1 MRAAMVMPVL
11 LIQKPHQR
19 SRQKEHT
26 KHLERRLKLWSDGDI
41 DALFNEG
48 RTIQT
53 EFKHHFRQQNTNNT
67 QSARSFAKLV
77 MEGKMRAALRL
88 LSQDHNT
95 GPLPLDSQVEENGTA
110 KTVREILQAKHPLQ
124 KPAKP
129 TSLVDPDTQQQ
140 QTAEPHPIIFEKID
154 GQLIRSMALRT
165 DGAAGPSGMDAA
177 AWKRLCSS
185 FSTELCDAL
194 AATARKLCS
203 QHVDPSGVSALVAC
217 RLIALDK
224 FPGVRP
230 IGVGETA
237 RRIIGRTKA
246 RAISEDIQEAA
257 GPLQVCAGHL
267 SGCEAA
273 VSAARKLFVA
283 PDTEATILVDAFN
296 ALNRQAALRN
306 IQHLCPSLSKVLINT
321 YREKAQLFID
331 GETLL
336 SQEGTTQGDPLA
348 MAMYAIAVTPLIK
361 DLEDKS
367 VKQVWYAD
375 DATACGKI
383 SNLKTWWDEITKKRP

>member
-1 MRAAMVMPVL
+1 
-11 LIQKPHQR
+11 
-19 SRQKEHT
+19 
-26 KHLERRLKLWSDGDI
+26 
-41 DALFNEG
+41 
-48 RTIQT
+48 
-53 EFKHHFRQQNTNNT
+53 
-67 QSARSFAKLV
+67 
-77 MEGKMRAALRL
+77 
-88 LSQDHNT
+88 
-95 GPLPLDSQVEENGTA
+95 
-110 KTVREILQAKHPLQ
+110 
-124 KPAKP
+124 
-129 TSLVDPDTQQQ
+129 
-140 QTAEPHPIIFEKID
+140 
-154 GQLIRSMALRT
+154 MALRT

-224 FPGVRP
+224 CPGVRP

-321 YREKAQLFID
+321 PTERKLNC
-331 GETLL
+331 L
-336 SQEGTTQGDPLA
+336 
-348 MAMYAIAVTPLIK
+348 
-361 DLEDKS
+361 
-367 VKQVWYAD
+367 
-375 DATACGKI
+375 
-383 SNLKTWWDEITKKRP
+383 